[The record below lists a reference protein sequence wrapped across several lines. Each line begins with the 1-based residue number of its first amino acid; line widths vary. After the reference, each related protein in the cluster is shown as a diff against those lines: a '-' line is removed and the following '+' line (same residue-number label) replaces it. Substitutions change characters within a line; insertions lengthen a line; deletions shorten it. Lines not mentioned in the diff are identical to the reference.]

1 MRSQHTIVLVA
12 GLVFFARIAWTQ
24 ERNAPQSQAVGVTSA
39 QHVTTDYDRSAQ
51 FAEYRTYSWLHV
63 ETRDP
68 LSVDRIKHA
77 VNATLAAKGWTQ
89 VDPGADVSIM
99 ALEITRD
106 QQTLDTF
113 YDGVGGGWGWR
124 HFGGGGFGEA
134 TTTSDTYKV
143 GTVVIDLFDTRTK
156 QLIWRGA
163 ASDTLSDNS
172 NKNIKNLDEGV
183 DRMFKQFPPS
193 VTKK

>member
-1 MRSQHTIVLVA
+1 MKIQTVMFVLL
-12 GLVFFARIAWTQ
+12 GMMFLFAR
-24 ERNAPQSQAVGVTSA
+24 VTSA
-39 QHVTTDYDRSAQ
+39 RQVTTDYDRSAH

-89 VDPGADVSIM
+89 VDSGADVSIV

-113 YDGVGGGWGWR
+113 YDGVGGGWGW
-124 HFGGGGFGEA
+124 
-134 TTTSDTYKV
+134 TYKV

-156 QLIWRGA
+156 QLLWRGA

-172 NKNIKNLDEGV
+172 NTNIKNLDEGV

-193 VTKK
+193 ATKK